1 MVDDAS
7 GLRPYRGSFGF
18 EMFDG
23 RANPWFVVKLCASV
37 DCQRTGG
44 AELFSGVIRWEAGP
58 GQTAKG
64 RNQVERTV
72 HLGPFARNQVE
83 LRPSSRYKSGVVAS
97 TRPTR
102 NRLRLAMVVALL
114 FSGLALA
121 EFPELLQLKDDT
133 SNDFTLVVA
142 RQEVTSPNYAA
153 KSGPTPAAIFIK
165 ERSIQAPISPLA
177 LSFSDPVVQSSID
190 YLHLLCV
197 HRT

>member
-1 MVDDAS
+1 V
-7 GLRPYRGSFGF
+7 GSLY
-18 EMFDG
+18 
-23 RANPWFVVKLCASV
+23 KCAVMGS
-37 DCQRTGG
+37 
-44 AELFSGVIRWEAGP
+44 A
-58 GQTAKG
+58 
-64 RNQVERTV
+64 
-72 HLGPFARNQVE
+72 
-83 LRPSSRYKSGVVAS
+83 
-97 TRPTR
+97 RPTR
-102 NRLRLAMVVALL
+102 NRLRFAVVAALL
-114 FSGLALA
+114 FSGLALG

-153 KSGPTPAAIFIK
+153 KSGPSLAAIFIK

>member
-1 MVDDAS
+1 MAS
-7 GLRPYRGSFGF
+7 R
-18 EMFDG
+18 
-23 RANPWFVVKLCASV
+23 
-37 DCQRTGG
+37 
-44 AELFSGVIRWEAGP
+44 
-58 GQTAKG
+58 
-64 RNQVERTV
+64 
-72 HLGPFARNQVE
+72 
-83 LRPSSRYKSGVVAS
+83 
-97 TRPTR
+97 RPTR
-102 NRLRLAMVVALL
+102 NRLRFAVVAALL

-165 ERSIQAPISPLA
+165 ERSIQAPVTPLA
-177 LSFSDPVVQSSID
+177 LSFLDPVAQSSID